1 MIKTLIS
8 VVLLF
13 LSMVVINADGDE
25 SKNEEI
31 TTASIEGFVEA
42 VKLAI
47 ENNHLN
53 LVQILLDGTDG
64 ERDKNFALN
73 YAVQKGT
80 KEMVKEILKDPQV
93 DSGFKTD
100 NMTAIQFSVEN
111 DLLDMIPL
119 LLPRTNQYYKSK
131 ALGVAVKYN
140 KEEIAKEILKDPEVD
155 GEYKACDRNG
165 CETAL
170 EWAVSNNNLNLV
182 QLLLSKTKVEYKTRA
197 LDKAKKSSK
206 EDIVKEISRD
216 PATVTDIFIRSE
228 NCKCNLLDLTP
239 KMTSQLIQELKEDIT
254 ADDGLIQEL
263 KNNITE
269 ELEQELKENITEE
282 LKQELKENILEELKQ
297 ELKEN
302 KTEELKPDLKLE
314 VSFWAFLYTSP
325 LNLTEMNNNT
335 RAKTLDK
342 IDLN

>member
-13 LSMVVINADGDE
+13 LSVVVINADGDE

-53 LVQILLDGTDG
+53 LVQILLNGTDG

-73 YAVQKGT
+73 YAVWKGT

-93 DSGFKTD
+93 DFSFKTD

-131 ALGVAVKYN
+131 ALGLAVKYN

-216 PATVTDIFIRSE
+216 PALIKS
-228 NCKCNLLDLTP
+228 NALLEAA
-239 KMTSQLIQELKEDIT
+239 KNGNEDKV
-254 ADDGLIQEL
+254 
-263 KNNITE
+263 KN
-269 ELEQELKENITEE
+269 
-282 LKQELKENILEELKQ
+282 
-297 ELKEN
+297 
-302 KTEELKPDLKLE
+302 
-314 VSFWAFLYTSP
+314 F
-325 LNLTEMNNNT
+325 
-335 RAKTLDK
+335 
-342 IDLN
+342 